1 MANHGN
7 LMPSNFCSKAVA
19 SQVCCGMCGGQS
31 GWCATLK
38 LVHIAHGGRT
48 PMSNLQ
54 KGINILCWWCAGPV
68 CSVGWCGCPG
78 QCASVPGGG
87 QSVQCQASASPS
99 PAAVHRQAS
108 HHLYHRRQHAHQII
122 TNTSHM
128 CRPSAEHS
136 CINKK
141 SQPEVELRESL

>member
-1 MANHGN
+1 MII
-7 LMPSNFCSKAVA
+7 LCLLTFVQSSSIA
-19 SQVCCGMCGGQS
+19 SLLWNVRRTI
-31 GWCATLK
+31 W
-38 LVHIAHGGRT
+38 LVRDSETIAHST
-48 PMSNLQ
+48 WWPMSNVQ
-54 KGINILCWWCAGPV
+54 KGINILCWWCVGPV

-141 SQPEVELRESL
+141 SQPKVELRESL

>member
-1 MANHGN
+1 MFK
-7 LMPSNFCSKAVA
+7 SSSIA
-19 SQVCCGMCGGQS
+19 SLLWNVRQTIWLVRDSETGAHS
-31 GWCATLK
+31 TL
-38 LVHIAHGGRT
+38 AHGGRT
-48 PMSNLQ
+48 PMSNVQ